1 MKNNLS
7 IIWDWNGTVVND
19 ASVFIKIMNDFLSE
33 RNLPPITLK
42 QYRSA
47 FVFPVK
53 NYYTKLGFDFS
64 EESFE
69 SLSLVFIE
77 KYKKA
82 MFAPP
87 LVKDIKNLLSWLCKR
102 QISQYIVSA
111 QEHSLLTRAV
121 EYYRVGVFFKEV
133 KGINN
138 YQATSKVSIAKELY
152 NASLKQTKE
161 IVLIGDT
168 EHDAEVAKELNIN
181 CFLVSYGHCTKEKL
195 LKTGFNVF
203 DSVSDLKSALKSIY

>member
-1 MKNNLS
+1 MKNKLS
-7 IIWDWNGTVVND
+7 IVWDWNGTIVND

-82 MFAPP
+82 MFTPP

-121 EYYRVGVFFKEV
+121 EYYRVGLFFKEV

-152 NASLKQTKE
+152 SASLKQKKE

-203 DSVSDLKSALKSIY
+203 DSVSDLRSALKSIY

>member
-1 MKNNLS
+1 MKSNLS
-7 IIWDWNGTVVND
+7 IIWDWNGTIVND

-33 RNLPPITLK
+33 RSLPPITLE

-87 LVKDIKNLLSWLCKR
+87 LVKDIKDLLSWLCKR
-102 QISQYIVSA
+102 QVSQYIVSA
-111 QEHSLLTRAV
+111 QEHLLLKRAV
-121 EYYRVGVFFKEV
+121 DYYKVDLFFKEV
-133 KGINN
+133 RGINN
-138 YQATSKVSIAKELY
+138 YQATSKVSIAKDLF
-152 NASLKQTKE
+152 NASPIESYKE
-161 IVLIGDT
+161 NYF
-168 EHDAEVAKELNIN
+168 ELPKVIIFKKNLF
-181 CFLVSYGHCTKEKL
+181 CFTW
-195 LKTGFNVF
+195 
-203 DSVSDLKSALKSIY
+203 DI

>member
-7 IIWDWNGTVVND
+7 IIWDWNGTIVND
-19 ASVFIKIMNDFLSE
+19 ASIFIKIMNDFLSE

-82 MFAPP
+82 MFTPP

-121 EYYRVGVFFKEV
+121 EYYRVGLFFKEV

-152 NASLKQTKE
+152 SASLKQKKE

>member
-7 IIWDWNGTVVND
+7 IIWDWNGTIVND

-33 RNLPPITLK
+33 RSLPPITLE

-82 MFAPP
+82 MFSPP
-87 LVKDIKNLLSWLCKR
+87 LVKDIKGLLSWLCKR
-102 QISQYIVSA
+102 QVSQYIVSA
-111 QEHSLLTRAV
+111 QEHHLLKRAV
-121 EYYRVGVFFKEV
+121 DYYAVDLFFKEV
-133 KGINN
+133 RGINN
-138 YQATSKVSIAKELY
+138 YQATSKVSIAKDLFS
-152 NASLKQTKE
+152 ASLNKSQK

-203 DSVSDLKSALKSIY
+203 DSVSDLSSALKSIY

>member
-7 IIWDWNGTVVND
+7 VIWDWNGTIVND
-19 ASVFIKIMNDFLSE
+19 ASIFIKIMNGFLSE
-33 RNLPPITLK
+33 RSLPLISLE
-42 QYRSA
+42 QYRSN

-53 NYYTKLGFDFS
+53 NYYERLGFDFS

-87 LVKDIKNLLSWLCKR
+87 LVGDIKGLLSLLSEK
-102 QISQYIVSA
+102 QVSQYIVSA
-111 QEHSLLTRAV
+111 QEHLLLKKAV
-121 EYYRVGVFFKEV
+121 NYYNVGRFFKEV

-138 YQATSKVSIAKELY
+138 YQATSKISIAKDLF
-152 NASLKQTKE
+152 NASLKKTKQ

-168 EHDAEVAKELNIN
+168 EHDAEVAKELNID
-181 CFLVSYGHCTKEKL
+181 CFLVSYGHCTHKKL

-203 DSVSDLKSALKSIY
+203 DSVSALKAALKNIY

>member
-7 IIWDWNGTVVND
+7 IIWDWNGTIVND

-69 SLSLVFIE
+69 SLSLIFIE

-82 MFAPP
+82 MFTPP
-87 LVKDIKNLLSWLCKR
+87 LVKDIKSLLSWLYKR

-121 EYYRVGVFFKEV
+121 EYYKVGLFFKEV

-152 NASLKQTKE
+152 NTSLKQTKE

-181 CFLVSYGHCTKEKL
+181 CFLVCYGHCTKEKL

>member
-7 IIWDWNGTVVND
+7 IIWDWNGTIVND

-82 MFAPP
+82 MFTPP

-121 EYYRVGVFFKEV
+121 EYYRVGLFFKEV

-152 NASLKQTKE
+152 SASLKQTKE

>member
-1 MKNNLS
+1 MKSNLS
-7 IIWDWNGTVVND
+7 IIWDCNGTIVYD

-33 RNLPPITLK
+33 RSLPPITLE

-82 MFAPP
+82 MFTPP
-87 LVKDIKNLLSWLCKR
+87 LVKDIKDLLSWLCKR
-102 QISQYIVSA
+102 QIPQYIVSA
-111 QEHSLLTRAV
+111 QEHLLLKRAV
-121 EYYRVGVFFKEV
+121 DYYKVGLFFKEV

-138 YQATSKVSIAKELY
+138 YQATSKVSIAKDLF
-152 NASLKQTKE
+152 NAYLNKTQK

-203 DSVSDLKSALKSIY
+203 DSVSDLSSALKSIY

>member
-1 MKNNLS
+1 MNN
-7 IIWDWNGTVVND
+7 
-19 ASVFIKIMNDFLSE
+19 FLSE
-33 RNLPPITLK
+33 RNLPPITLE

-53 NYYTKLGFDFS
+53 DYYTKLGFDFS

-82 MFAPP
+82 MFTPP
-87 LVKDIKNLLSWLCKR
+87 LVKDITGLLSSLCKKHV
-102 QISQYIVSA
+102 SQYIVSA
-111 QEHSLLTRAV
+111 QEHLLLTRAV
-121 EYYRVGVFFKEV
+121 DHYKVGLFFKEV

-152 NASLKQTKE
+152 SASLKQTKE

-168 EHDAEVAKELNIN
+168 EHDAEVAKELNID

-203 DSVSDLKSALKSIY
+203 DSVSDLRSALKSIY

>member
-7 IIWDWNGTVVND
+7 IIWDWNGTIVND

-82 MFAPP
+82 MFTPP

-121 EYYRVGVFFKEV
+121 EYYRVGLFFKEV

-152 NASLKQTKE
+152 SASLKQTKE

-195 LKTGFNVF
+195 LKTNE
-203 DSVSDLKSALKSIY
+203 